1 MNVISKENIGLYRYD
16 GLGIF
21 KNMSG
26 PEVERNKKD
35 LMRIFESTGLSI
47 TVKTNLK
54 IPNFLNI
61 HFEIKDNIYQPYKKL
76 NDEPLYI
83 NKNSNHPLTVVKQ
96 ILKAISK
103 QVSDISSNREIH
115 DQNISYYQDAFKTQQ
130 IQ

>member
-35 LMRIFESTGLSI
+35 LMRIFKSTGLSI

>member
-35 LMRIFESTGLSI
+35 LMRIFKSTGLSI

-83 NKNSNHPLTVVKQ
+83 NKNSNHPLTDIKQ

-103 QVSDISSNREIH
+103 QVSDISSSREIH

>member
-76 NDEPLYI
+76 NNEPLYI

>member
-76 NDEPLYI
+76 KDEPLYI

>member
-61 HFEIKDNIYQPYKKL
+61 HFEIKENIYQPYKKL

>member
-1 MNVISKENIGLYRYD
+1 MNVISKENIGLYRHD

-26 PEVERNKKD
+26 PEVERKKKD
-35 LMRIFESTGLSI
+35 LMRIFKSTGLSI

-76 NDEPLYI
+76 NNEPLYI
-83 NKNSNHPLTVVKQ
+83 NKNSNHPLTVIKQ
-96 ILKAISK
+96 ILKTISK

>member
-83 NKNSNHPLTVVKQ
+83 NKNSNHPLTVIKQ
-96 ILKAISK
+96 ILKTISK

>member
-16 GLGIF
+16 RLGIF

-35 LMRIFESTGLSI
+35 LMRIFKSTGLSI

>member
-1 MNVISKENIGLYRYD
+1 MNVISKENIGLHRHD

-26 PEVERNKKD
+26 SEVERNKKD
-35 LMRIFESTGLSI
+35 LMRIFKSTGLSI

>member
-1 MNVISKENIGLYRYD
+1 
-16 GLGIF
+16 
-21 KNMSG
+21 MSG

-35 LMRIFESTGLSI
+35 LMRIFKSTGLSI

-61 HFEIKDNIYQPYKKL
+61 HFEIKENIYQPYKKL

>member
-76 NDEPLYI
+76 NNEPLYI
-83 NKNSNHPLTVVKQ
+83 NKNSNHPLTVIKQ
-96 ILKAISK
+96 ILKTISK

>member
-35 LMRIFESTGLSI
+35 LMRMFESTGLSI

>member
-35 LMRIFESTGLSI
+35 LMRIFKSTGLSI

-130 IQ
+130 IK

>member
-1 MNVISKENIGLYRYD
+1 
-16 GLGIF
+16 
-21 KNMSG
+21 
-26 PEVERNKKD
+26 
-35 LMRIFESTGLSI
+35 MRIFKSTGLSI

-61 HFEIKDNIYQPYKKL
+61 HFEIKDNIYQPYKTL

-83 NKNSNHPLTVVKQ
+83 NKNSNHPLTDIKQ

-103 QVSDISSNREIH
+103 QVSDISSSREIH
-115 DQNISYYQDAFKTQQ
+115 DQNISYCQDAFKTQQ